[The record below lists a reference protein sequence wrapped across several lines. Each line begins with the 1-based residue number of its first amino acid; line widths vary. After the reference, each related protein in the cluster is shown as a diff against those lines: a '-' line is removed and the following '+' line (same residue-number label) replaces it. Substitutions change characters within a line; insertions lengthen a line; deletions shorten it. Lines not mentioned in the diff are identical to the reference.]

1 MGIVQKWN
9 MKSHLEPMRKYI
21 KQKESVRRQNKKSK
35 ERCVNKGKIYKLSD
49 FDLLHLNTWIS
60 NLICHQNNMT

>member
-1 MGIVQKWN
+1 

-35 ERCVNKGKIYKLSD
+35 KRCVNKGKIYKLSD
-49 FDLLHLNTWIS
+49 FDLLHLNT
-60 NLICHQNNMT
+60 